1 MASKHEKGAHTHLA
15 IGSIK
20 FKSKRNATNIF
31 SEWLKLKIIPS
42 KDIE

>member
-1 MASKHEKGAHTHLA
+1 MTNKHEKGAHIHLA

-20 FKSKRNATNIF
+20 FKSQRNATNIF

-42 KDIE
+42 EVIE